1 MTQATVKE
9 KIQNLEAEIGM
20 LKTAVSR
27 RPDFAVDETN
37 WRKVKSAVKKAR
49 AEVSKEMYA

>member
-49 AEVSKEMYA
+49 AKVKEQS

>member
-1 MTQATVKE
+1 MDQATVKE

-49 AEVSKEMYA
+49 AEVSKEMYG